1 MKIFTLYNGM
11 DAAQWYH
18 VLERTTV
25 IRFIILE
32 NIFLTKKMKCMW
44 KKIIVKILIVLF
56 FSASYVHEI

>member
-1 MKIFTLYNGM
+1 M

-32 NIFLTKKMKCMW
+32 NIFLTNKMKCMW
-44 KKIIVKILIVLF
+44 KTKIVKILIVLF
-56 FSASYVHEI
+56 FNSSYVHEI